1 MEAVFFHYIGE
12 ALYMIAG
19 LAVGYLWR
27 SLRAGRRDYG
37 LIREGVCALLRD
49 RLLQKLEKCEAG
61 GYCSVEARDD
71 IEHMF
76 EIYTI
81 LGGNGTVKALCMRV
95 RSLPSDPPKGEKNDR

>member
-1 MEAVFFHYIGE
+1 MESILLHYLSE
-12 ALYMIAG
+12 ALYMLAG

-27 SLRAGRRDYG
+27 SLRVGHRDYG

-76 EIYTI
+76 KIYTI
-81 LGGNGTVKALCMRV
+81 LGGNGTVKALWMRV
-95 RSLPSDPPKGEKNDR
+95 RALPSDPPKGAKM

>member
-1 MEAVFFHYIGE
+1 MESILFHYLSEAVYT
-12 ALYMIAG
+12 
-19 LAVGYLWR
+19 LACVAIGYLWR
-27 SLRAGRRDYG
+27 SLRTGHRDYG

-76 EIYTI
+76 NIYTI
-81 LGGNGTVKALCMRV
+81 LGGNGTVKTLWERIRAL
-95 RSLPSDPPKGEKNDR
+95 PADPPKGEKK